1 MVEHEAPIVS
11 HGRGGLSYFCSDHTL
26 PANTTDTASQP
37 GQGNI
42 GPDSNE
48 YMKPTIKTR
57 QILNGSNIGT
67 STVAS
72 SAKDPSV
79 TKATALIPLVYVL
92 PISPYPRYSLSLS
105 LSPPL
110 ARSVIVDFSTT
121 IHNITKNIFASSEAA
136 QATSALRM

>member
-105 LSPPL
+105 LSPS
-110 ARSVIVDFSTT
+110 RS
-121 IHNITKNIFASSEAA
+121 
-136 QATSALRM
+136 LRYC